1 MSPQI
6 IGGPDTGRADKR
18 ASKIARQIEADIV
31 RRGWTVGESLGSEQ
45 ALQQRYGASRS
56 VLREAVRLVEHHQV
70 ARMRRGPNG
79 GLLICAPDAGPAT
92 RAVVIYL
99 EYLGTTLGD
108 LLNARLVLEPLAASL
123 AAERID
129 EAGID
134 RLRGVLR
141 AEQLW
146 KPGLPAPQDEFH
158 IALAQQSKNPVLQLF
173 IDVLMRLTTRYALE
187 SQTDS
192 ASEAVEAVDHMH
204 NDHAEIVAAV
214 TAGDSARAKTLSERH
229 VEAVTAWLQK
239 HQPGDDAG
247 RHDPSKGW
255 ERRARGP
262 RGGARPNPE
271 APRGKRAEVL
281 AATIGDDIA
290 ASGWPIGS
298 VFGTE
303 TELLKRYRVSRAV
316 LREAVRLLEY
326 HSIAQMR
333 RGPGGGLVVTKP
345 QAQASID
352 TIALYLQYRKPSRED
367 LRCVRDAIEIDNVA
381 KVVKRRGD
389 SEVAAFLDAAHRAV
403 RRPSFEP
410 SIGHSVDQ
418 DPHETADDVRNAAV
432 EEFRFHIG
440 LAQLAGNTLLDL
452 FLRIIV
458 ELFRRHWSS
467 TGQALPTWTDV
478 VAVEHAHLRILQA
491 ISDGDDSL
499 ARHRIRRHLDAAAS
513 WWL

>member
-1 MSPQI
+1 MSPE
-6 IGGPDTGRADKR
+6 DGRADKR
-18 ASKIARQIEADIV
+18 ASKIAREIEADIV
-31 RRGWTVGESLGSEQ
+31 RRGWTIGESLGSEH
-45 ALQQRYGASRS
+45 ALQQRYEVSRS

-79 GLLICAPDAGPAT
+79 GLLICEPDAGPAT

-134 RLRGVLR
+134 KLRAVLR
-141 AEQLW
+141 AEEQW
-146 KPGLPAPQDEFH
+146 KPGLPAPRNEFH

-173 IDVLMRLTTRYALE
+173 IDVLMRLTARYARK
-187 SQTDS
+187 SQADS
-192 ASEAVEAVDHMH
+192 AGEAIEAVDQMH
-204 NDHAEIVAAV
+204 NDHSEIVAAV

-229 VEAVTAWLQK
+229 VAAVTAWLQE
-239 HQPGDDAG
+239 HQPGDDAPRNG
-247 RHDPSKGW
+247 TLKS
-255 ERRARGP
+255 RGSRGSRVRKP
-262 RGGARPNPE
+262 RGLSRLNLE
-271 APRGKRAEVL
+271 APRGKLAEVL
-281 AATIGDDIA
+281 AATIVDDIA
-290 ASGWPIGS
+290 TSGWQVGS

-303 TELLKRYRVSRAV
+303 TELLERYRVSRAV

-326 HSIAQMR
+326 HAIAQMR

-345 QAQASID
+345 EAQASID
-352 TIALYLQYRKPSRED
+352 TIALYLQYRQPSRED

-381 KVVKRRGD
+381 KVVKRRSE
-389 SEVAAFLDAAHRAV
+389 SEVATFLKTHGATYQATHR
-403 RRPSFEP
+403 SEF
-410 SIGHSVDQ
+410 DK
-418 DPHETADDVRNAAV
+418 DCHETADDVRKAAV
-432 EEFRFHIG
+432 EEFRFHVG
-440 LAQLAGNTLLDL
+440 LAQLAGNALLDL

-467 TGQALPTWTDV
+467 TGQALPTWSEV
-478 VAVEHAHLRILQA
+478 VAVEHAHLRILEA
-491 ISDGDDSL
+491 IGDGDDSL
-499 ARHRIRRHLDAAAS
+499 ARYRIRSHLDAAAS